1 MDKIFLLGKIYEDT
15 NEDFIESKLKTRT
28 DYEQMK
34 SMYINETYKN
44 DNSKMTIWNLYVKN
58 VLYYEKSLGKDLYK
72 FNIEELDGLISSI
85 PSNSVHIKAGIYGF
99 CTQYLDWCI
108 NKKLITI
115 NNMKAL
121 DRNLYTSISQKLA
134 SSRLISYNQFWDMV
148 KVMEVHTGIQNI
160 IPIVMAY
167 YCIAGNDME
176 YMRNLKLEDL
186 DKENEVAYMTLDGEI
201 KAVIPIDDKF
211 FEYCKKACEEANIGE
226 DIKPEYVSTSTII
239 KPTINGRSD
248 NVAENTLY
256 ARIYEAFD
264 SANIKRIRL
273 NDLAKSR
280 KIALLMDIRRRRYLT
295 TLDFQGVCSIFK
307 PNCSRGIYNSL
318 QKYYE
323 QATSDKV
330 LKANSKPDE
339 LVDVDLENNYRR
351 ILKNLD
357 WEE

>member
-15 NEDFIESKLKTRT
+15 NEDFIESKLTTRT

-72 FNIEELDGLISSI
+72 FTIEELDGLISSI
-85 PSNSVHIKAGIYGF
+85 PSNSVHIRAGIYSF

-108 NKKLITI
+108 SKKLITI

-121 DRNLYTSISQKLA
+121 DRDLYTSISQKLA
-134 SSRLISYNQFWDMV
+134 SSKLISYKQFWDMIQL
-148 KVMEVHTGIQNI
+148 MEVHTDTQNI

-186 DKENEVAYMTLDGEI
+186 DKENEVAYMTSDGGI

-211 FEYCKKACEEANIGE
+211 FEYCEKACEEA
-226 DIKPEYVSTSTII
+226 DMCSEYVSTSLII
-239 KPTINGRSD
+239 KPTINSRSD
-248 NVAENTLY
+248 VVPENTLY
-256 ARIYEAFD
+256 ARIYKAFD
-264 SANIKRIRL
+264 SSNIKRIRL

-280 KIALLMDIRRRRYLT
+280 KIGLLLDIRKRRKLN

-307 PNCSRGIYNSL
+307 PGCSRGIYNSL

-323 QATSDKV
+323 MATGDV
-330 LKANSKPDE
+330 VMKANSKEEE
-339 LVDVDLENNYRR
+339 LIDVNLQKNYEKVLER
-351 ILKNLD
+351 LD

>member
-1 MDKIFLLGKIYEDT
+1 MDNVFCLGELYDDVDK
-15 NEDFIESKLKTRT
+15 DFIDRRLNNVSE
-28 DYEQMK
+28 YEQIK
-34 SMYINETYKN
+34 NMYINETYKN
-44 DNSKMTIWNLYVKN
+44 NNSKMTIWNLYIKN
-58 VLYYEKSLGKDLYK
+58 VLYYEKSLGKDLYR

-134 SSRLISYNQFWDMV
+134 SSRLISYKQFWDMV
-148 KVMEVHTGIQNI
+148 QLMEVHTNIQNI

-167 YCIAGNDME
+167 YCIGGDDME
-176 YMRNLKLEDL
+176 WMRNLKLEDL
-186 DKENEVAYMTLDGEI
+186 DEENEVTYITSESEI
-201 KAVIPIDDKF
+201 KAVIPVDKEF
-211 FEYCKKACEEANIGE
+211 INYCRKACEEADIGS
-226 DIKPEYVSTSTII
+226 EYVFTSLII
-239 KPTINGRSD
+239 KPTINSRSD
-248 NVAENTLY
+248 IVPENSLY

-264 SANIKRIRL
+264 SSGIKRIRL

-280 KIALLMDIRRRRYLT
+280 KIGLLLDIRKSQKRYLT
-295 TLDFQGVCSIFK
+295 TLDFQGVCSIMK
-307 PNCSRGIYNSL
+307 PGCSRGIYNSL

-323 QATSDKV
+323 MATGDKV
-330 LKANSKPDE
+330 KKANSKEYE
-339 LVDVDLENNYRR
+339 LIDVNLEENYQAV
-351 ILKNLD
+351 LKHLG

>member
-44 DNSKMTIWNLYVKN
+44 DNSKMTIWNLYIKN
-58 VLYYEKSLGKDLYK
+58 VLYYEKSLGKDLYR

-121 DRNLYTSISQKLA
+121 DRDLYTSISQKLA
-134 SSRLISYNQFWDMV
+134 SSRLISYKQFWDMV
-148 KVMEVHTGIQNI
+148 QLMEIHTDIQNI
-160 IPIVMAY
+160 IPIVMSY
-167 YCIAGNDME
+167 YCVNGDDMKW
-176 YMRNLKLEDL
+176 MRNLKLEDL
-186 DKENEVAYMTLDGEI
+186 DMENEVAYITSEGEI
-201 KAVIPIDDKF
+201 QAVIPVDDKF
-211 FEYCKKACEEANIGE
+211 IDYCKKACEIA
-226 DIKPEYVSTSTII
+226 DIDPQYVSTSLII
-239 KPTINGRSD
+239 KPTINSRSD
-248 NVAENTLY
+248 IVPENSLY

-264 SANIKRIRL
+264 SSGIKRIRL
-273 NDLAKSR
+273 NDLSKSR
-280 KIALLMDIRRRRYLT
+280 KIAMLLDIRKQRKLT

-323 QATSDKV
+323 MATGDVVMKASTTHEDLIDTN
-330 LKANSKPDE
+330 LKKNYSSIVNSLGWVE
-339 LVDVDLENNYRR
+339 
-351 ILKNLD
+351 
-357 WEE
+357 

>member
-58 VLYYEKSLGKDLYK
+58 VLYYEKSLGKDLYR

-121 DRNLYTSISQKLA
+121 DRNLYTGISQKLA
-134 SSRLISYNQFWDMV
+134 SSRLIGYSQFWNMV
-148 KVMEVHTGIQNI
+148 RLMEVFTDIQNI

-167 YCIAGNDME
+167 YCISGDDMKW
-176 YMRNLKLEDL
+176 MRNLKLEDL
-186 DKENEVAYMTLDGEI
+186 DEENEVVYITSGGDI
-201 KAVIPIDDKF
+201 KAIIPVDDKF
-211 FEYCKKACEEANIGE
+211 IDYCKKAHEEA
-226 DIKPEYVSTSTII
+226 DISEYVSINLII
-239 KPTINGRSD
+239 KPTINSRSD
-248 NVAENTLY
+248 IVPENTIY

-264 SANIKRIRL
+264 SSNIKRWRL

-280 KIALLMDIRRRRYLT
+280 KIGLLLDIRKRRKLT
-295 TLDFQGVCSIFK
+295 TLDFQGVCSVFK
-307 PNCSRGIYNSL
+307 PGCSRGIYNSL

-323 QATSDKV
+323 MATGDTV
-330 LKANSKPDE
+330 MKANSKEYE
-339 LVDVDLENNYRR
+339 LIDVNLEENYQAV
-351 ILKNLD
+351 LKNLD

>member
-44 DNSKMTIWNLYVKN
+44 DNSKMTIWNLYIKN
-58 VLYYEKSLGKDLYK
+58 VLYYEKSLGKDLYR

-85 PSNSVHIKAGIYGF
+85 PSNSVHIKASIYGF

-134 SSRLISYNQFWDMV
+134 SSRLISYKQFWDMIQL
-148 KVMEVHTGIQNI
+148 MEIHTNIQNI
-160 IPIVMAY
+160 VPIVMSY
-167 YCIAGNDME
+167 YCINGDDMI

-186 DKENEVAYMTLDGEI
+186 DRDNGIAYITSEGEI
-201 KAVIPIDDKF
+201 QAVIPVDDKF
-211 FEYCKKACEEANIGE
+211 IGYCEKACEIA
-226 DIKPEYVSTSTII
+226 DIDPQYVSTSLII
-239 KPTINGRSD
+239 RPTINSKND
-248 NVAENTLY
+248 IVPENSLY

-264 SANIKRIRL
+264 SSGIKRIRL
-273 NDLAKSR
+273 NDLSKSR
-280 KIALLMDIRRRRYLT
+280 KIAMLLDIRKQRKLT

-323 QATSDKV
+323 MATGDVVMKASTTHEDLIDTN
-330 LKANSKPDE
+330 LKKNYSSIVNS
-339 LVDVDLENNYRR
+339 LG
-351 ILKNLD
+351 

>member
-1 MDKIFLLGKIYEDT
+1 MDNIFCLGELYDDVDKE
-15 NEDFIESKLKTRT
+15 FIDSRLNNASE
-28 DYEQMK
+28 YEQIK
-34 SMYINETYKN
+34 NMYINETYKN
-44 DNSKMTIWNLYVKN
+44 NNSKMTIWNLYVKN
-58 VLYYEKSLGKDLYK
+58 VLYYEKSLGKDLYR

-121 DRNLYTSISQKLA
+121 DRDLYTSISQKLA
-134 SSRLISYNQFWDMV
+134 SSRLISYSQFWNMV
-148 KVMEVHTGIQNI
+148 RLMEVFTDIQNI
-160 IPIVMAY
+160 IPIVMSY
-167 YCIAGNDME
+167 YCVNGDDMKW
-176 YMRNLKLEDL
+176 MRNLKLSDIDE
-186 DKENEVAYMTLDGEI
+186 ETEVVYITSEGEI
-201 KAVIPIDDKF
+201 QAVIPVDKEF
-211 FEYCKKACEEANIGE
+211 INYCKKACEEADIGS
-226 DIKPEYVSTSTII
+226 EYVSTSLII
-239 KPTINGRSD
+239 KPTVNSRSD
-248 NVAENTLY
+248 VVPENSLY

-264 SANIKRIRL
+264 SSGIKRIRL

-280 KIALLMDIRRRRYLT
+280 KIGLLLDIRKRRKLT

-307 PNCSRGIYNSL
+307 PGCSRGIYNSL

-323 QATSDKV
+323 MATGDAV
-330 LKANSKPDE
+330 MKANSKEEE
-339 LVDVDLENNYRR
+339 LVDIHLQENYEK

>member
-72 FNIEELDGLISSI
+72 FTIEELDGLISSI
-85 PSNSVHIKAGIYGF
+85 PSNSVHIKAGIYSF

-108 NKKLITI
+108 SKKLITI

-121 DRNLYTSISQKLA
+121 DRDLYTSISQKLA
-134 SSRLISYNQFWDMV
+134 SSKLISYKQFWDMIQL
-148 KVMEVHTGIQNI
+148 MEVHTDTQNI

-186 DKENEVAYMTLDGEI
+186 DKENEVAYMTSDGEI

-211 FEYCKKACEEANIGE
+211 FEYCEKACEEA
-226 DIKPEYVSTSTII
+226 DMCSEYVSTSLII
-239 KPTINGRSD
+239 KPTINSRSD
-248 NVAENTLY
+248 VVPENTLY
-256 ARIYEAFD
+256 SRIYEAFD
-264 SANIKRIRL
+264 SSGIKRIRL

-280 KIALLMDIRRRRYLT
+280 KIGLLLDTRKRRKLT

-307 PNCSRGIYNSL
+307 PGCSRGIYNSL

-323 QATSDKV
+323 MATGDV
-330 LKANSKPDE
+330 VMKANSKEEE
-339 LVDVDLENNYRR
+339 LIDVNLQKNYEKVLER
-351 ILKNLD
+351 LD

>member
-1 MDKIFLLGKIYEDT
+1 MKLNENIQPHHIY
-15 NEDFIESKLKTRT
+15 I
-28 DYEQMK
+28 
-34 SMYINETYKN
+34 
-44 DNSKMTIWNLYVKN
+44 KN
-58 VLYYEKSLGKDLYK
+58 VLYYEKSLGKDLYR

-85 PSNSVHIKAGIYGF
+85 PSNSVHIKASIYGF

-121 DRNLYTSISQKLA
+121 DRDLYTSISQKLA
-134 SSRLISYNQFWDMV
+134 SSKLISYKQFWDMIQL
-148 KVMEVHTGIQNI
+148 MEVHTDIQNI

-186 DKENEVAYMTLDGEI
+186 DKENEVAYMTSGGEI

-211 FEYCKKACEEANIGE
+211 FEYCEKACEEADIGS
-226 DIKPEYVSTSTII
+226 EYVSTSLII
-239 KPTINGRSD
+239 KPTVNSRTD
-248 NVAENTLY
+248 VVPENSLY

-264 SANIKRIRL
+264 SSGIKRIRL

-280 KIALLMDIRRRRYLT
+280 KIGLLLDIRKRRKLT
-295 TLDFQGVCSIFK
+295 TLDFQGVCSVFK
-307 PNCSRGIYNSL
+307 PGCSRGIYNSL

-323 QATSDKV
+323 MATGDTV
-330 LKANSKPDE
+330 MKANSKEEE
-339 LVDVDLENNYRR
+339 LVDIHLQENYEK
-351 ILKNLD
+351 ILKCLD

>member
-1 MDKIFLLGKIYEDT
+1 MDNVFCLGELYDDVDKE
-15 NEDFIESKLKTRT
+15 FIDRRLNNASE
-28 DYEQMK
+28 YEQIK
-34 SMYINETYKN
+34 NMYINETYKN
-44 DNSKMTIWNLYVKN
+44 NNSKMTIWNLYVKN

-134 SSRLISYNQFWDMV
+134 SSRLIGYKKFWDMIQL
-148 KVMEVHTGIQNI
+148 MEIHTNIQNI
-160 IPIVMAY
+160 IPIVMSY
-167 YCIAGNDME
+167 YGINGDDMKW
-176 YMRNLKLEDL
+176 MRNLKLEDL
-186 DKENEVAYMTLDGEI
+186 DEENEVVYITLEGEI
-201 KAVIPIDDKF
+201 KAVIPVDDKF
-211 FEYCKKACEEANIGE
+211 IDYCKKACEEADIGE
-226 DIKPEYVSTSTII
+226 DINPEYAFTNLII
-239 KPTINGRSD
+239 KPTVNSRSD
-248 NVAENTLY
+248 IVPENTLY
-256 ARIYEAFD
+256 SRIYEAFD
-264 SANIKRIRL
+264 SSGIKRIRL

-280 KIALLMDIRRRRYLT
+280 KIGLLLDIRKRRKLT

-307 PNCSRGIYNSL
+307 PGCSRGIYNSL

-323 QATSDKV
+323 MATGDIVKRAVSKEEELIDVNSEENYQAV
-330 LKANSKPDE
+330 LKH
-339 LVDVDLENNYRR
+339 LG
-351 ILKNLD
+351 